1 MSVAKKVRYGCA
13 LLGALSWVAPAQSE
27 TMQITAHFAPDPARP
42 NANVFKNSTPDS
54 GYCLKAPSECKRLG
68 IFSLETAITHQA
80 NRPILAGHTNQRQ
93 GAMFDVASEWRD
105 VNVTDDTGLQFA
117 VVQVRIAGIGGAYRL
132 PVRVHELIG
141 QELPTHYAHHKL
153 WWEGDW
159 LDAPRPCTYG
169 PYSSYTDFSWSFFW
183 NTPVKGVCSK
193 QADFDIPQLA
203 YDNLNFAYELKTP
216 NPLTMAPG
224 TYRGMA
230 LYTLGAGGDF
240 DMGDVMQPSDSN
252 LTLDF
257 TLTVEHVLAVEIPP
271 GGNQVQLVPQGGWQ
285 AWLQQQRKPTRLFR
299 DQTFNLW
306 ASTPFKMQL
315 GCTLEI
321 GNTCALQDAAGNRVP
336 VDVAVTLSPGM
347 TSGGQAVNRR
357 PLLLD
362 GQGTEKFEPSLYV
375 ARKQGTLHFSVEKDG
390 VRQML
395 DLGSAKFSG
404 DVTVIWDSE
413 V

>member
-1 MSVAKKVRYGCA
+1 MSPHPNHYWVLIAALLSVAPVRGE
-13 LLGALSWVAPAQSE
+13 VV
-27 TMQITAHFAPDPARP
+27 QITAEFSPDPSRP
-42 NANVFKNSTPDS
+42 HINEFKNTTPDT
-54 GYCLKAPSECKRLG
+54 GYCLRDPFWCKHWG
-68 IFSLETAITHQA
+68 IFSLGTAINHQSV
-80 NRPILAGHTNQRQ
+80 RPIAAKHDNPRQ
-93 GAMFDVASEWRD
+93 GAMFNVPASWRD
-105 VNVTDDTGLQFA
+105 VSVTDETGLQTT
-117 VVQVRIAGIGGAYRL
+117 VVQVRIAGVGGTYRL
-132 PVRVHELIG
+132 SQRVQELIG
-141 QELPTHYAHHKL
+141 QEISVNRAHDKL

-159 LDAPRPCTYG
+159 LAAPAPCASG
-169 PYSSYTDFSWSFFW
+169 PFSEVSDMSWSFFW
-183 NTPVKGVCSK
+183 MTPVVGVCSK
-193 QADFDIPQLA
+193 RADYDIPELS
-203 YDNLNFAYELKTP
+203 YEGMSFAYELKTP
-216 NPLTMAPG
+216 NPLKMAPG
-224 TYRGMA
+224 TYRGTT

-240 DMGDVMQPSDSN
+240 DMGDNMQPSDGS
-252 LTLDF
+252 LVLDF
-257 TLTVEHVLAVEIPP
+257 TLTVDHVLAVEIPP

-315 GCTLEI
+315 GCSLEM

-336 VDVAVTLSPGM
+336 VDVAVTLPPGM

-362 GQGTEKFEPSLYV
+362 GQGTEKFEPGRYV
-375 ARKQGTLHFSVEKDG
+375 VRKPGTLHFSVEKDG

-395 DLGSAKFSG
+395 ELGSERFSG